1 LHPWYGK
8 VILKENK
15 KGTFNI
21 LWMFCMWPTKCAI
34 IRRRRE
40 SGEIRSMRI
49 KIKNSMSG
57 SIPSEEVVEIP
68 TVSGSEEV
76 VVHKSQVTA
85 GSVEVGFI
93 GTKEADG
100 SVLIELPRE
109 SVSGRWRVWVPKS
122 AVT

>member
-1 LHPWYGK
+1 
-8 VILKENK
+8 
-15 KGTFNI
+15 
-21 LWMFCMWPTKCAI
+21 
-34 IRRRRE
+34 
-40 SGEIRSMRI
+40 MRI

-68 TVSGSEEV
+68 TVGGSEEV